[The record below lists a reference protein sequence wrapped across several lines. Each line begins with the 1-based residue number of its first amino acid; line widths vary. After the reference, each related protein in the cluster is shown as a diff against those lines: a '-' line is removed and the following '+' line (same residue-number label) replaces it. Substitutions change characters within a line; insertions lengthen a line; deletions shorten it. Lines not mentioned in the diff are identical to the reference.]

1 MTMDDEEYK
10 LLILKENV
18 YAIKWF
24 LYLIVCAICSI
35 LIHFYSLY
43 TVDVARS
50 FLYWIIFLI
59 PSLVASF
66 FLKDLDENNLVL
78 RKFRTPS
85 SPYLSTIWGL
95 ILTVWPSWV
104 IVECMRF
111 VVSLYIL

>member
-18 YAIKWF
+18 HAIKWL
-24 LYLIVCAICSI
+24 LYFIVCAICSI

-43 TVDVARS
+43 TLDVFHS

-66 FLKDLDENNLVL
+66 FIKDAEENILL
-78 RKFRTPS
+78 RKFRSPS
-85 SPYLSTIWGL
+85 SPYLETLWGL